1 MQKNPIYYI
10 QIDRKQTGCNVWEA
24 LQASDYTQEEL
35 MDIIGLSDAQ
45 SFTLWKSG
53 KRIPCL
59 DNLVRISQI
68 TGRSLDQLIATTSCQ
83 NGR

>member
-1 MQKNPIYYI
+1 
-10 QIDRKQTGCNVWEA
+10 
-24 LQASDYTQEEL
+24 

-59 DNLVRISQI
+59 DNPVRISQI
-68 TGRSLDQLIATTSCQ
+68 TGRSLEQLIATTSCQ
-83 NGR
+83 NGRTKRR